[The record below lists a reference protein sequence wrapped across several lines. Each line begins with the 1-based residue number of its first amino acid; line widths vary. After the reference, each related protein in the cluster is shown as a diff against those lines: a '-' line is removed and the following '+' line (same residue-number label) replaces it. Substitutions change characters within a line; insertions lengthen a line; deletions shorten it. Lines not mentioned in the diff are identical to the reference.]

1 MRGSRVDN
9 GYASRYSNMSNT
21 YMKECLYTESGN
33 NESRDNRSENNRDET
48 IELRIIK
55 DGTIGTEDN
64 GNRTIT
70 RNRVRLESAGIGSG
84 PEVLYGC
91 DSDVTRLVVCRKSPE
106 VLPEVLPEIVSKSRG
121 CYGT

>member
-1 MRGSRVDN
+1 ML
-9 GYASRYSNMSNT
+9 NT
-21 YMKECLYTESGN
+21 YMKECLYTESGTM
-33 NESRDNRSENNRDET
+33 SRET
-48 IELRIIK
+48 IGLRIIK

-64 GNRTIT
+64 GNGTIT
-70 RNRVRLESAGIGSG
+70 WNRVRLEGAGFGSG